1 MRLKKEKMPE
11 TKEKVQFREFFNGF
25 KKTIPLIIGMM
36 PFGLAYGILGVQ
48 AGLSTMEIA
57 LMSIIVFAGS
67 SQFMAVQM
75 IGQHVGFGIIV
86 LSTFLINLR
95 HCLMGLSLSL
105 YLNKLKSSWL
115 YLLAFGLTDE
125 SYAVSINHYQKSETG
140 EGNPWFML
148 GSSFGV
154 YSFWL
159 VFSVAGGLLGT
170 SIKNP
175 LSWGLDFAMPATFLS
190 ILIPQIVS
198 IRILAVVAISGICAV
213 AAYILVPGKWYIII
227 ATVVAVSVG
236 PALEVFD
243 ERR

>member
-1 MRLKKEKMPE
+1 MQVK
-11 TKEKVQFREFFNGF
+11 EFFNGF
-25 KKTIPLIIGMM
+25 KKTLPLIIGMM
-36 PFGLAYGILGVQ
+36 PFGLAYGILGSQ
-48 AGLSTMEIA
+48 AGLSTLEIA

-75 IGQHVGFGIIV
+75 ISQNVGLGFIV

-95 HCLMGLSLSL
+95 HCLMGLSLSV

-125 SYAVSINHYQKSETG
+125 SYAISINHYQRSNSD

-159 VFSVAGGLLGT
+159 VFSIVGGLLGN
-170 SIKNP
+170 SIKDP

-198 IRILAVVAISGICAV
+198 LRIFIVVAISGICAV
-213 AAYILVPGKWYIII
+213 AAYLYVPGKWYIII
-227 ATVVAVSVG
+227 ATVVAVIVG
-236 PALEVFD
+236 TTMEVID
-243 ERR
+243 ERRLAKCGRSM